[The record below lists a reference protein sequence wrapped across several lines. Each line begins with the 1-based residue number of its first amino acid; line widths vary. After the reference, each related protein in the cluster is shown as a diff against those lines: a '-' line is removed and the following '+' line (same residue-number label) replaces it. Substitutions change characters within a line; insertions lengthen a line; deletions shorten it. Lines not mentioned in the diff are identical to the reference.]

1 MMYLRR
7 RLLLE
12 GAKLFDLAVM
22 VFSFALAT
30 VLVAYET
37 PTISLARFLSMRVKV
52 GNFALFAC
60 FLLVWHLVLND

>member
-1 MMYLRR
+1 
-7 RLLLE
+7 
-12 GAKLFDLAVM
+12 M